1 MTEISKIKKNQ
12 NYTLTIV
19 GTPIGN
25 SMDLSP
31 RGIEAFEKADI
42 ILCEDTRVT
51 KKLSKIRNF
60 RVQKLISFN
69 EYNEVKKIDLI
80 LEQINC
86 GKKVVL
92 CSDAGMPL
100 ISDPGYKL
108 VTSCVENGIIVDVV
122 PGPSSIITALVSS
135 GLSSANFY
143 FAGFPPRKK
152 NDRLLKIKKLLNLE
166 TTIIW
171 FESPKRV
178 VVFLE
183 ELIQVFGNKK
193 AVVAR
198 ELTKIYQEVL
208 RDDLCSLL
216 VELKLRK
223 QIKGEFIILLENF
236 KPSHEE
242 KIDDD
247 TKKEIKKLLE
257 FETLKSVVKKISNER
272 DYPRNIIYDQA
283 LKIKGGEIE

>member
-1 MTEISKIKKNQ
+1 MTEISKIKSNQ

-51 KKLSKIRNF
+51 RKLSKIRNF
-60 RVQKLISFN
+60 RIQKLISFN
-69 EYNEVKKIDLI
+69 EYNEGKKINLI
-80 LEQINC
+80 LDKIYC

-92 CSDAGMPL
+92 SSDAGMPL

-108 VTSCVENGIIVDVV
+108 VMACVDNGIIVDVV

-135 GLSSANFY
+135 GLSPANFY

-171 FESPKRV
+171 FESPRRV

-183 ELIQVFGNKK
+183 ELIQVFGNRK

-198 ELTKIYQEVL
+198 ELTKVYQEVL
-208 RDDLCSLL
+208 RDNLCSLV
-216 VELKLRK
+216 VELKLK
-223 QIKGEFIILLENF
+223 EQIKGEFIILLENF
-236 KPSHEE
+236 KPSHEK
-242 KIDDD
+242 KIDDV

-257 FETLKSVVKKISNER
+257 FETLKSVVTKISSET
-272 DYPRNIIYDQA
+272 DYPKNIIYNEA
-283 LKIKGGEIE
+283 LKIKGEK

>member
-12 NYTLTIV
+12 YYTLTIV

-69 EYNEVKKIDLI
+69 EYNEVKKINLV

-100 ISDPGYKL
+100 ISDPGHKL
-108 VTSCVENGIIVDVV
+108 VTTCVDNGIVVDVI

-171 FESPKRV
+171 FESPRRV

-183 ELIQVFGNKK
+183 ELIQIFGNRK

-208 RDDLCSLL
+208 RDNLCSLV

-236 KPSHEE
+236 RPSCEK
-242 KIDDD
+242 KIDEN

-257 FETLKSVVKKISNER
+257 FETLKSVVKKISKET
-272 DYPRNIIYDQA
+272 DYPKNTIYNQA

>member
-1 MTEISKIKKNQ
+1 MTEISKIKSNQ

-60 RVQKLISFN
+60 RIQKLISFN
-69 EYNEVKKIDLI
+69 EYNEGKKINLI
-80 LEQINC
+80 LDKIYC

-92 CSDAGMPL
+92 SSDAGMPL

-108 VTSCVENGIIVDVV
+108 VTACVDNGIIVDVV

-135 GLSSANFY
+135 GLSPANFY

-152 NDRLLKIKKLLNLE
+152 NDRLLKMKKLLNLE

-171 FESPKRV
+171 FESPRRV

-183 ELIQVFGNKK
+183 ELIQVFGNRK

-198 ELTKIYQEVL
+198 ELTKVYQEVL
-208 RDDLCSLL
+208 RDNLCSLV
-216 VELKLRK
+216 VELKLRE

-236 KPSHEE
+236 KPSHEK
-242 KIDDD
+242 KIDDV

-257 FETLKSVVKKISNER
+257 FETLKSVVTKISSET
-272 DYPRNIIYDQA
+272 DYPKNIIYNEA
-283 LKIKGGEIE
+283 LKIKGEK

>member
-1 MTEISKIKKNQ
+1 MTEISKIKNNQ
-12 NYTLTIV
+12 NYTLTII

-60 RVQKLISFN
+60 RIQKLISFN
-69 EYNEVKKIDLI
+69 EYNEDKKIDLI
-80 LEQINC
+80 LDKINC

-92 CSDAGMPL
+92 SSDAGMPL

-108 VTSCVENGIIVDVV
+108 VTACVHNGIIVDVV

-152 NDRLLKIKKLLNLE
+152 NDRLSKIKKLLNLE

-171 FESPKRV
+171 FESPRRV

-183 ELIQVFGNKK
+183 ELIQIFGNRK

-208 RDDLCSLL
+208 RDNLCSL
-216 VELKLRK
+216 VAKLKLRK
-223 QIKGEFIILLENF
+223 QIKGEFIVLLENF
-236 KPSHEE
+236 KPSREK
-242 KIDDD
+242 KIDDV
-247 TKKEIKKLLE
+247 TKKEIKKLLKN
-257 FETLKSVVKKISNER
+257 ETLKSVVKKISSET
-272 DYPRNIIYDQA
+272 DYPKNTIYNEA
-283 LKIKGGEIE
+283 LKIKGKK

>member
-1 MTEISKIKKNQ
+1 MTEISKIKKNK

-80 LEQINC
+80 LDKINC
-86 GKKVVL
+86 GKQVVL
-92 CSDAGMPL
+92 SSDAGMPL

-108 VTSCVENGIIVDVV
+108 VTACVDNGIIVDVV

-171 FESPKRV
+171 FESPRRV

-183 ELIQVFGNKK
+183 ELIQIFGNRK

-198 ELTKIYQEVL
+198 ELTKVYQEVL
-208 RDDLCSLL
+208 RDNLCSLV

-223 QIKGEFIILLENF
+223 QIKGEFIILLDNF
-236 KPSHEE
+236 KPSRE
-242 KIDDD
+242 KKLDDV

-257 FETLKSVVKKISNER
+257 FETLKSVVKKISNATN
-272 DYPRNIIYDQA
+272 YSKNIIYNEA
-283 LKIKGGEIE
+283 LKIKGEK

>member
-1 MTEISKIKKNQ
+1 MTEISKTKENK

-80 LEQINC
+80 LDKINC
-86 GKKVVL
+86 GKQVVL
-92 CSDAGMPL
+92 SSDAGMPL

-108 VTSCVENGIIVDVV
+108 VTACVDNGIIVDVV

-171 FESPKRV
+171 FESPRRV

-183 ELIQVFGNKK
+183 ELIQIFGNRK

-198 ELTKIYQEVL
+198 ELTKVYQEVL
-208 RDDLCSLL
+208 RDNLCSLV

-236 KPSHEE
+236 KPSRE
-242 KIDDD
+242 KKLDDV

-257 FETLKSVVKKISNER
+257 FETLKSVVTKISSET
-272 DYPRNIIYDQA
+272 DYPKNIIYNEA
-283 LKIKGGEIE
+283 LKIKGEK

>member
-12 NYTLTIV
+12 IYTLTIV

-31 RGIEAFEKADI
+31 RGIEAFENADI

-60 RVQKLISFN
+60 KVQKLISFN

-80 LEQINC
+80 LDKINC
-86 GKKVVL
+86 GKQVVL
-92 CSDAGMPL
+92 SSDAGMPL

-108 VTSCVENGIIVDVV
+108 VTACVDNGIFVDVV

-171 FESPKRV
+171 FESPRRV

-183 ELIQVFGNKK
+183 ELIQIFGNRK

-198 ELTKIYQEVL
+198 ELTKVYQEVL
-208 RDDLCSLL
+208 RNNLCSLV

-236 KPSHEE
+236 KTSREK
-242 KIDDD
+242 KIDDV

-257 FETLKSVVKKISNER
+257 FETLKSVVKKISNET
-272 DYPRNIIYDQA
+272 DYPKNTIYNEA
-283 LKIKGGEIE
+283 LKIKGEK

>member
-1 MTEISKIKKNQ
+1 MTEISKIKKNK

-51 KKLSKIRNF
+51 RKLSKIRNF
-60 RVQKLISFN
+60 RIQKLISFN
-69 EYNEVKKIDLI
+69 EYNEGKKINLI
-80 LEQINC
+80 LDKIYC

-92 CSDAGMPL
+92 SSDAGMPL

-108 VTSCVENGIIVDVV
+108 VTACVDNGIIVDVV

-135 GLSSANFY
+135 GLSPANFY

-171 FESPKRV
+171 FESPRRV

-183 ELIQVFGNKK
+183 ELIQVFGNRK

-198 ELTKIYQEVL
+198 ELTKVYQEVL
-208 RDDLCSLL
+208 RDNLCSLV
-216 VELKLRK
+216 VELKLRE

-236 KPSHEE
+236 KPSHEK
-242 KIDDD
+242 KIDDV

-257 FETLKSVVKKISNER
+257 FETLKSVVTKISSET
-272 DYPRNIIYDQA
+272 DYPKNIIYNEA
-283 LKIKGGEIE
+283 LKIKGEK

>member
-1 MTEISKIKKNQ
+1 MSRITKIKN
-12 NYTLTIV
+12 NSCHTLKII

-31 RGIEAFEKADI
+31 RGIEAFEQADF
-42 ILCEDTRVT
+42 ILCEDTRIT
-51 KKLSKIRNF
+51 KKLSQLRNF
-60 RVQKLISFN
+60 RIQKLISFN
-69 EYNEVKKIDLI
+69 EFNENKKINSI
-80 LEQINC
+80 ISKIIS
-86 GKKVVL
+86 GKNVVL
-92 CSDAGMPL
+92 SSDAGMPL
-100 ISDPGYKL
+100 VSDPGFKL
-108 VTSCVENGIIVDVV
+108 VNACIENNIIIDVV
-122 PGPSSIITALVSS
+122 PGPSAIITALVSS

-171 FESPKRV
+171 FESPRRV

-183 ELIQVFGNKK
+183 ELIQIFGNRK

-198 ELTKIYQEVL
+198 ELTKVYQEVL
-208 RDDLCSLL
+208 RDNLCSLL

-236 KPSHEE
+236 KPSRKK
-242 KIDDD
+242 KIDDV

-257 FETLKSVVKKISNER
+257 FETLKSVVKKISNET
-272 DYPRNIIYDQA
+272 DYPKNTIYNEA
-283 LKIKGGEIE
+283 LKIKGEK

>member
-1 MTEISKIKKNQ
+1 MTEISKIKKNT

-80 LEQINC
+80 LDKINC
-86 GKKVVL
+86 GKQVVL
-92 CSDAGMPL
+92 SSDAGMPL

-108 VTSCVENGIIVDVV
+108 VTACVDNGIIVDVV

-152 NDRLLKIKKLLNLE
+152 NDRLLKIRKLINLE

-171 FESPKRV
+171 FESPRRV

-183 ELIQVFGNKK
+183 ELIQIFGNRK

-198 ELTKIYQEVL
+198 ELTKVYQEVL
-208 RDDLCSLL
+208 RNNLCSLV

-236 KPSHEE
+236 KTSREK
-242 KIDDD
+242 KIDDV

-257 FETLKSVVKKISNER
+257 FETLKSVVKKISNET
-272 DYPRNIIYDQA
+272 DYPKNTIYNEA
-283 LKIKGGEIE
+283 LKIKGEK

>member
-1 MTEISKIKKNQ
+1 MTEISKIKKNK

-80 LEQINC
+80 LDKINC
-86 GKKVVL
+86 GKQVVL
-92 CSDAGMPL
+92 SSDAGMPL

-108 VTSCVENGIIVDVV
+108 VTACVDNGIIVDVV

-171 FESPKRV
+171 FESPRRV

-183 ELIQVFGNKK
+183 ELIQIFGNRK

-198 ELTKIYQEVL
+198 ELTKVYQEVL
-208 RDDLCSLL
+208 RDNLCSLV
-216 VELKLRK
+216 VELKLK
-223 QIKGEFIILLENF
+223 EQIKGEFIILLENF
-236 KPSHEE
+236 KPSHEK
-242 KIDDD
+242 KIDDV

-257 FETLKSVVKKISNER
+257 FETLKSVVKKISNATN
-272 DYPRNIIYDQA
+272 YSKNIIYNEA
-283 LKIKGGEIE
+283 LKIKGEK

>member
-1 MTEISKIKKNQ
+1 MTEISKIKKNK

-60 RVQKLISFN
+60 KVQKLISFN

-80 LEQINC
+80 LDKINC
-86 GKKVVL
+86 GKQVVL
-92 CSDAGMPL
+92 SSDAGMPL

-108 VTSCVENGIIVDVV
+108 VTACVDNGIFVDVV

-171 FESPKRV
+171 FESPRRV

-183 ELIQVFGNKK
+183 ELIQIFGNRK

-198 ELTKIYQEVL
+198 ELTKVYQEVL
-208 RDDLCSLL
+208 RNNLCSLV

-236 KPSHEE
+236 KPSREK
-242 KIDDD
+242 KIDDV

-257 FETLKSVVKKISNER
+257 FETLKSVVKKISNET
-272 DYPRNIIYDQA
+272 DYPKNTIYNEA
-283 LKIKGGEIE
+283 LKIKGEK

>member
-1 MTEISKIKKNQ
+1 MTEISKIKSNQ

-51 KKLSKIRNF
+51 RKLSKIRNF
-60 RVQKLISFN
+60 RIQKLISFN
-69 EYNEVKKIDLI
+69 EYNEGKKINLI
-80 LEQINC
+80 LDKIYC

-92 CSDAGMPL
+92 SSDAGMPL

-108 VTSCVENGIIVDVV
+108 VMACVDNGIIVDVV

-171 FESPKRV
+171 FESPRRV

-183 ELIQVFGNKK
+183 ELIQIFGNRK

-198 ELTKIYQEVL
+198 ELTKVYQEVL
-208 RDDLCSLL
+208 RNNLCSLV

-236 KPSHEE
+236 KPSHEK
-242 KIDDD
+242 KIDDV

-257 FETLKSVVKKISNER
+257 FETLKSVVKKISNET
-272 DYPRNIIYDQA
+272 DYPKNTIYNEA
-283 LKIKGGEIE
+283 LKIKGEK

>member
-1 MTEISKIKKNQ
+1 MTEISKIKKNK

-60 RVQKLISFN
+60 KVQKLISFN

-80 LEQINC
+80 LNKINC
-86 GKKVVL
+86 GKQVVL
-92 CSDAGMPL
+92 SSDAGMPL

-108 VTSCVENGIIVDVV
+108 VTACVDNGIFVDVV

-171 FESPKRV
+171 FESPRRV

-183 ELIQVFGNKK
+183 ELIQIFGNRK

-198 ELTKIYQEVL
+198 ELTKVYQEVL
-208 RDDLCSLL
+208 RNNLCSLV

-236 KPSHEE
+236 KTSRKK
-242 KIDDD
+242 KIDDV

-257 FETLKSVVKKISNER
+257 FETLKSVVKKISNET
-272 DYPRNIIYDQA
+272 DYPKNTIYNEA
-283 LKIKGGEIE
+283 LKIKGEK

>member
-1 MTEISKIKKNQ
+1 MTEISKIKSNQ

-60 RVQKLISFN
+60 RIQKLISFN
-69 EYNEVKKIDLI
+69 EYNEGKKINLI
-80 LEQINC
+80 LDKIYC
-86 GKKVVL
+86 GEKVVL
-92 CSDAGMPL
+92 SSDAGMPL

-108 VTSCVENGIIVDVV
+108 VTACVDNGIIVDVV

-135 GLSSANFY
+135 GLSPANFY

-171 FESPKRV
+171 FESPRRV

-183 ELIQVFGNKK
+183 ELIQVFGNRK

-198 ELTKIYQEVL
+198 ELTKVYQEVL
-208 RDDLCSLL
+208 RDNLCSLV
-216 VELKLRK
+216 VELKLRE

-236 KPSHEE
+236 KPSHEK
-242 KIDDD
+242 KIDDV

-257 FETLKSVVKKISNER
+257 FETLKSVVTKISSET
-272 DYPRNIIYDQA
+272 DYPKNIIYNEA
-283 LKIKGGEIE
+283 LKIKGEK

>member
-1 MTEISKIKKNQ
+1 MTEISKIKKNK

-31 RGIEAFEKADI
+31 RGIEAFENADI

-60 RVQKLISFN
+60 KVQKLISFN

-80 LEQINC
+80 LNKINC
-86 GKKVVL
+86 GKQVVL
-92 CSDAGMPL
+92 SSDAGMPL

-108 VTSCVENGIIVDVV
+108 VTACVDNGIIVDVV

-171 FESPKRV
+171 FESPRRV

-183 ELIQVFGNKK
+183 ELIQVFGNRK

-198 ELTKIYQEVL
+198 ELTKVYQEVL
-208 RDDLCSLL
+208 RDNLCSLV
-216 VELKLRK
+216 VELKLREK
-223 QIKGEFIILLENF
+223 IKGEFIILLENF
-236 KPSHEE
+236 KPSHEK
-242 KIDDD
+242 KIDDV

-257 FETLKSVVKKISNER
+257 FETLKSVVTKISSET
-272 DYPRNIIYDQA
+272 DYPKNIIYNEA
-283 LKIKGGEIE
+283 LKIKGEK

>member
-1 MTEISKIKKNQ
+1 MTEISKIKSNQ

-51 KKLSKIRNF
+51 RKLSKIRNF
-60 RVQKLISFN
+60 RIQKLISFN
-69 EYNEVKKIDLI
+69 EYNEGKKINLI
-80 LEQINC
+80 LDKIYC

-92 CSDAGMPL
+92 SSDAGMPL

-108 VTSCVENGIIVDVV
+108 VTACVDNGIIVDVV

-135 GLSSANFY
+135 GLSPANFY

-171 FESPKRV
+171 FESPRRV

-183 ELIQVFGNKK
+183 ELIQVFGNRK

-198 ELTKIYQEVL
+198 ELTKVYQEVL
-208 RDDLCSLL
+208 RDNLCSLV
-216 VELKLRK
+216 VELKLRE

-236 KPSHEE
+236 KPSHEK
-242 KIDDD
+242 KIDDV

-257 FETLKSVVKKISNER
+257 FETLKSVVTKISSET
-272 DYPRNIIYDQA
+272 DYPKNIIYNEA
-283 LKIKGGEIE
+283 LKIKGEK

>member
-1 MTEISKIKKNQ
+1 MSEISKTKENK

-80 LEQINC
+80 LDKINC
-86 GKKVVL
+86 GKQVVL
-92 CSDAGMPL
+92 SSDAGMPL

-108 VTSCVENGIIVDVV
+108 VTACVDNGIIVDVV

-171 FESPKRV
+171 FESPRRV

-183 ELIQVFGNKK
+183 ELIQIFGNRK

-198 ELTKIYQEVL
+198 ELTKVYQEVL
-208 RDDLCSLL
+208 RDNLCSLV

-236 KPSHEE
+236 KPSRE
-242 KIDDD
+242 KKLDDV

-257 FETLKSVVKKISNER
+257 FETLKSVVKKISNATN
-272 DYPRNIIYDQA
+272 YSKNIIYNEA
-283 LKIKGGEIE
+283 LKIKGEK

>member
-69 EYNEVKKIDLI
+69 EYNEVKKINLV

-100 ISDPGYKL
+100 ISDPGHKL
-108 VTSCVENGIIVDVV
+108 VTTCVDNGIIVDVV

-152 NDRLLKIKKLLNLE
+152 NERLLKIKKLLNLE

-171 FESPKRV
+171 FESPRRV

-183 ELIQVFGNKK
+183 ELIQIFGNKK

-208 RDDLCSLL
+208 RDNLCSLV

-236 KPSHEE
+236 KPSCE
-242 KIDDD
+242 KNIDEN
-247 TKKEIKKLLE
+247 TKKKIKKLLE
-257 FETLKSVVKKISNER
+257 FETLKSVVKKISNET
-272 DYPRNIIYDQA
+272 DYPRNTIYNQA

>member
-1 MTEISKIKKNQ
+1 MTEISKIKKNK

-51 KKLSKIRNF
+51 RKLSKIRNF
-60 RVQKLISFN
+60 RIQKLISFN
-69 EYNEVKKIDLI
+69 EYNEGKKINLI
-80 LEQINC
+80 LDKIYC
-86 GKKVVL
+86 GEKVVL
-92 CSDAGMPL
+92 SSDAGMPL

-108 VTSCVENGIIVDVV
+108 VTACVDNGIIVDVV

-135 GLSSANFY
+135 GLSPANFY

-171 FESPKRV
+171 FESPRRV

-183 ELIQVFGNKK
+183 ELIQVFGNRK

-198 ELTKIYQEVL
+198 ELTKVYQEVL
-208 RDDLCSLL
+208 RDNLCSLV
-216 VELKLRK
+216 VELKLREK
-223 QIKGEFIILLENF
+223 IKGEFIILLENF
-236 KPSHEE
+236 KPSHEK
-242 KIDDD
+242 KIDDV

-257 FETLKSVVKKISNER
+257 FETLKSVVTKISSET
-272 DYPRNIIYDQA
+272 DYPKNIIYNEA
-283 LKIKGGEIE
+283 LKIKGEK

>member
-1 MTEISKIKKNQ
+1 MTEISKIKKSK

-25 SMDLSP
+25 CMDLSP

-69 EYNEVKKIDLI
+69 EYNEVKKIDMI
-80 LEQINC
+80 IEQINC
-86 GKKVVL
+86 GKNVVL

-152 NDRLLKIKKLLNLE
+152 NERLLKIKKLLNLE

-171 FESPKRV
+171 FESPRRV
-178 VVFLE
+178 VIFLE
-183 ELIQVFGNKK
+183 ELIQIFGNKK

-208 RDDLCSLL
+208 RDNLCSLL
-216 VELKLRK
+216 IELKLRK
-223 QIKGEFIILLENF
+223 QIKGEFIVLLENF
-236 KPSHEE
+236 KQSHEK

-272 DYPRNIIYDQA
+272 GYKKNTIYNQA

>member
-1 MTEISKIKKNQ
+1 MSEISKTKENK

-80 LEQINC
+80 LDKINC
-86 GKKVVL
+86 GKQVVL
-92 CSDAGMPL
+92 SSDAGMPL

-108 VTSCVENGIIVDVV
+108 VTACVDNGIIVDVV

-171 FESPKRV
+171 FESPRRV

-183 ELIQVFGNKK
+183 ELIQVFGNRK

-198 ELTKIYQEVL
+198 ELTKVYQEVL
-208 RDDLCSLL
+208 RDNLCSLV
-216 VELKLRK
+216 VELKLK
-223 QIKGEFIILLENF
+223 EQIKGEFIILLENF
-236 KPSHEE
+236 KPSHEK
-242 KIDDD
+242 KIDDV

-257 FETLKSVVKKISNER
+257 FETLKSVVTKISSET
-272 DYPRNIIYDQA
+272 DYPKNIIYNEA
-283 LKIKGGEIE
+283 LKIKGEK

>member
-1 MTEISKIKKNQ
+1 MTEISKIKKNK

-80 LEQINC
+80 LNKINC
-86 GKKVVL
+86 GKQVVL
-92 CSDAGMPL
+92 SSDAGMPL

-108 VTSCVENGIIVDVV
+108 VTACVDNGIFVDVV

-171 FESPKRV
+171 FESPRRV

-183 ELIQVFGNKK
+183 ELIQIFGNRK

-198 ELTKIYQEVL
+198 ELTKVYQEVL
-208 RDDLCSLL
+208 RDNLCSLV

-236 KPSHEE
+236 KPSR
-242 KIDDD
+242 KRKLDDV
-247 TKKEIKKLLE
+247 TKEEIKKLLE
-257 FETLKSVVKKISNER
+257 FETLKSVVKKISNET
-272 DYPRNIIYDQA
+272 DYPKNTIYNEA
-283 LKIKGGEIE
+283 LKIKGEK

>member
-1 MTEISKIKKNQ
+1 MTEISKIKKNK

-60 RVQKLISFN
+60 KVQKLISFN

-80 LEQINC
+80 LDKINC
-86 GKKVVL
+86 GKQVVL
-92 CSDAGMPL
+92 SSDAGMPL

-108 VTSCVENGIIVDVV
+108 VTACVDNGIFVDVV

-171 FESPKRV
+171 FESPRRV

-183 ELIQVFGNKK
+183 ELIQIFGNRK

-198 ELTKIYQEVL
+198 ELTKVYQEVL
-208 RDDLCSLL
+208 RNNLCSLV

-236 KPSHEE
+236 KPSR
-242 KIDDD
+242 KRKLDDV
-247 TKKEIKKLLE
+247 TKEEIKKLLE
-257 FETLKSVVKKISNER
+257 FETLKSVVKKISNET
-272 DYPRNIIYDQA
+272 DYPKNTIYNEA
-283 LKIKGGEIE
+283 LKIKEEK

>member
-1 MTEISKIKKNQ
+1 MTEISKIKKNK

-80 LEQINC
+80 LDKINC
-86 GKKVVL
+86 GKQVVL
-92 CSDAGMPL
+92 SSDAGMPL

-108 VTSCVENGIIVDVV
+108 VTACVDNGIIVDVV

-152 NDRLLKIKKLLNLE
+152 NDRLLKIRKLINLE

-171 FESPKRV
+171 FESPRRV

-183 ELIQVFGNKK
+183 ELIQIFGNRK

-198 ELTKIYQEVL
+198 ELTKVYQEVL
-208 RDDLCSLL
+208 RDNLCSLV

-236 KPSHEE
+236 KPSRE
-242 KIDDD
+242 KKLDDV

-257 FETLKSVVKKISNER
+257 FETLKSVVKKISNATN
-272 DYPRNIIYDQA
+272 YSKNIIYNEA
-283 LKIKGGEIE
+283 LKIKGEK

>member
-1 MTEISKIKKNQ
+1 MTEISKIKSNQ

-51 KKLSKIRNF
+51 RKLSKIRNF
-60 RVQKLISFN
+60 RIQKLISFN
-69 EYNEVKKIDLI
+69 DYNEGKKINLI
-80 LEQINC
+80 LDKIYC

-92 CSDAGMPL
+92 SSDAGMPL

-108 VTSCVENGIIVDVV
+108 VTACVDNGIIVDVV

-135 GLSSANFY
+135 GLSPANFY

-171 FESPKRV
+171 FESPRRV

-183 ELIQVFGNKK
+183 ELIQVFGNRK

-198 ELTKIYQEVL
+198 ELTKVYQEVL
-208 RDDLCSLL
+208 RDNLCSLV
-216 VELKLRK
+216 VELKLRE

-236 KPSHEE
+236 KPSHEK
-242 KIDDD
+242 KIDDV

-257 FETLKSVVKKISNER
+257 FETLKSVVTKISSET
-272 DYPRNIIYDQA
+272 DYPKNIIYNEA
-283 LKIKGGEIE
+283 LKIKGEK

>member
-25 SMDLSP
+25 CMDLSP

>member
-25 SMDLSP
+25 CMDLSP

-108 VTSCVENGIIVDVV
+108 VTACVDNGIIVDVV

-152 NDRLLKIKKLLNLE
+152 NDRLLKIRKLINLE

-171 FESPKRV
+171 FESPRRV

-236 KPSHEE
+236 KPSHEK

-247 TKKEIKKLLE
+247 TKKK
-257 FETLKSVVKKISNER
+257 
-272 DYPRNIIYDQA
+272 
-283 LKIKGGEIE
+283 

>member
-1 MTEISKIKKNQ
+1 MTEISKTKENK

-80 LEQINC
+80 LDKINC
-86 GKKVVL
+86 GKQVVL
-92 CSDAGMPL
+92 SSDAGMPL

-108 VTSCVENGIIVDVV
+108 VTACVDNGIIVDVV

-171 FESPKRV
+171 FESPRRV

-183 ELIQVFGNKK
+183 ELIQIFGNRK

-198 ELTKIYQEVL
+198 ELTKVYQEVL
-208 RDDLCSLL
+208 RDNLCSLV

-236 KPSHEE
+236 KPSRE
-242 KIDDD
+242 KKLDDV

-257 FETLKSVVKKISNER
+257 FETLKSVVKKISNATN
-272 DYPRNIIYDQA
+272 YSKNIIYNEA
-283 LKIKGGEIE
+283 LKIKGEK